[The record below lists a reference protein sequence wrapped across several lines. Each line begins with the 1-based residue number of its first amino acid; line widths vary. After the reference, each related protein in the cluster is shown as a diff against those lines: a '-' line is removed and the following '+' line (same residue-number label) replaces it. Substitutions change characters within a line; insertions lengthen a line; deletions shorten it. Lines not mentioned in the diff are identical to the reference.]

1 MVKNPPAN
9 AGDKRDTGLIP
20 GLGRSPGEGN
30 GNHSSILAWR
40 SLWTEEPGRLQS
52 EGFQRVGHD

>member
-9 AGDKRDTGLIP
+9 GGVEDSIP

-30 GNHSSILAWR
+30 GNHSSVLAWEVP
-40 SLWTEEPGRLQS
+40 WTGTLAGYSSWGQNKS
-52 EGFQRVGHD
+52 DVT